1 MNIKKTIIMS
11 FRITQPIFHKV
22 LHSGFHDEVYVDGES
37 RELMLEIKK
46 ALSVFEPIDDD
57 EARKNWLEIPRG
69 TAEEWRTFN
78 GNHWGYDGL
87 EGLSAYQEA
96 LDEEYPYGKEWFFLS
111 TSTYKEN
118 TFLKISDVCHLY
130 VIFSNRN
137 LKRHQYADDMTWFLK
152 PLLELVRQRVESI
165 ASDPEAYH
173 QYIEANLP
181 YRQRSGKI
189 RSKDINKIIPK
200 MKLQVENREYCIQVM
215 KEFVRRK
222 QAYESVKTGEPVS
235 WRELGVPAPFDSMS
249 IRRFCKYYRI
259 ADTIYWSGSDY
270 DRATKAVSIEDD
282 VEYYTSHG
290 LHQNLKEYD
299 LDSEE
304 DFKRFAKDH
313 YGELGLSRMNVGAS
327 QYYAGGKWLVTFG
340 ISYSASVPYGL
351 KIAMALY
358 ETEAPFVFHDAE
370 TLLHVL
376 EESGTVRLSPF
387 TYHDY
392 LGSGDDEGVFSLPYV
407 EDCRIEGEV
416 TREQYDEIVRLAEWE
431 PKTKLKL
438 DGNIPLDDAVYDMV
452 RDDMTAPATLS
463 EIRVQIEK
471 KYDTYLAVERVTGN
485 RGYRYINA
493 LRNRSLSVSEKSQLY
508 PTFNEALRALILEMN
523 STIRKQET
531 RQ

>member
-1 MNIKKTIIMS
+1 MS

-57 EARKNWLEIPRG
+57 EARKIWLEIPRG

-87 EGLSAYQEA
+87 EDLSAYQEA

-189 RSKDINKIIPK
+189 RSKDLNRIIPER
-200 MKLQVENREYCIQVM
+200 KLQVENRGHCIQVM
-215 KEFVRRK
+215 RELVRRK
-222 QAYESVKTGEPVS
+222 QAYESVNSKKPVD
-235 WRELGVPAPFDSMS
+235 WNELGIPAPFDSMS

-259 ADTIYWSGSDY
+259 ADTIYWSGTNY
-270 DRATKAVSIEDD
+270 ERATKAASIKDD

-290 LHQNLKEYD
+290 LHHNLNEYD
-299 LDSEE
+299 LESEE
-304 DFKRFAKDH
+304 DFDSFAKDH

-340 ISYSASVPYGL
+340 ISYSASVSYGL

-358 ETEAPFVFHDAE
+358 ETGAPFIFHDAE

-376 EESGTVRLSPF
+376 EESGTVRISPF

-392 LGSGDDEGVFSLPYV
+392 LCSGDDEGVFSLPHV
-407 EDCRIEGEV
+407 EDCGEEDEI
-416 TREQYDEIVRLAEWE
+416 TREQYDEIVRLAKWVPEV
-431 PKTKLKL
+431 KLKL
-438 DGNIPLDDAVYDMV
+438 DHNIPLDDAVYDMV
-452 RDDMTAPATLS
+452 RNEVTVPVTLS
-463 EIRVQIEK
+463 EIRARIEA
-471 KYDTYLAVERVTGN
+471 KYDTYLAVQGDVDK
-485 RGYRYINA
+485 RGYRYVNA
-493 LRNRSLSVSEKSQLY
+493 LRNRRLSVSKKSQLY

>member
-1 MNIKKTIIMS
+1 
-11 FRITQPIFHKV
+11 
-22 LHSGFHDEVYVDGES
+22 
-37 RELMLEIKK
+37 
-46 ALSVFEPIDDD
+46 
-57 EARKNWLEIPRG
+57 
-69 TAEEWRTFN
+69 
-78 GNHWGYDGL
+78 
-87 EGLSAYQEA
+87 
-96 LDEEYPYGKEWFFLS
+96 
-111 TSTYKEN
+111 
-118 TFLKISDVCHLY
+118 
-130 VIFSNRN
+130 
-137 LKRHQYADDMTWFLK
+137 
-152 PLLELVRQRVESI
+152 
-165 ASDPEAYH
+165 
-173 QYIEANLP
+173 
-181 YRQRSGKI
+181 
-189 RSKDINKIIPK
+189 
-200 MKLQVENREYCIQVM
+200 
-215 KEFVRRK
+215 
-222 QAYESVKTGEPVS
+222 
-235 WRELGVPAPFDSMS
+235 MS

-259 ADTIYWSGSDY
+259 ADTIFWSGINY
-270 DRATKAVSIEDD
+270 ERATKAVSVKDD

-407 EDCRIEGEV
+407 EDCGIEGEV

-493 LRNRSLSVSEKSQLY
+493 LRNRSLSVSEKSQVY
-508 PTFNEALRALILEMN
+508 PTFNEALRALILEIN